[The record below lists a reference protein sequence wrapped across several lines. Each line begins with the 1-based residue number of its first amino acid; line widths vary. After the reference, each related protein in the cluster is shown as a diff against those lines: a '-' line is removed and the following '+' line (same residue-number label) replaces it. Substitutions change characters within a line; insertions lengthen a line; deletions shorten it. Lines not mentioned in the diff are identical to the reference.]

1 MGDKIG
7 VLNKG
12 RLVQVGTPA
21 EVYNAPINTFVARSV
36 GTPPMNLIEGVLKG
50 GEARMSADGFR
61 LPVLANGRAEGRALV
76 FGIRPENLVLESGAA
91 VAARVFDIEDHGVI
105 KILTLEVGETRL
117 HATVSAQMKVKLDDE
132 VRFGWKPEKVLL
144 FDAKSGANLALA

>member
-1 MGDKIG
+1 
-7 VLNKG
+7 
-12 RLVQVGTPA
+12 
-21 EVYNAPINTFVARSV
+21 
-36 GTPPMNLIEGVLKG
+36 
-50 GEARMSADGFR
+50 MSPSISRIR